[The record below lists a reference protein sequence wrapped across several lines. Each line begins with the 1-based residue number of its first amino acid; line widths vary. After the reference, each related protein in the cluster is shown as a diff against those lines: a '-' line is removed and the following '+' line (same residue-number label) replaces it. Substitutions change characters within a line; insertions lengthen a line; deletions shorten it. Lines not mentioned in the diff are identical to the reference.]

1 MDVDFKTVKALSSR
15 TRIKILNFALENEAT
30 PTRISREIDRSK
42 STVSSHLEKL
52 VSSGLLEKDSKEG
65 RKRVVYRPTEKCRSI
80 VEGKTRKVKFSVTSS
95 IISALAGLALVFS
108 GTSYQRPA
116 ERGGIGIQSAEAQAR
131 ELSYSEPFLFISL
144 IFFSISV
151 AGLLYGL
158 TLRSLKE

>member
-65 RKRVVYRPTEKCRSI
+65 RKRVV
-80 VEGKTRKVKFSVTSS
+80 
-95 IISALAGLALVFS
+95 
-108 GTSYQRPA
+108 
-116 ERGGIGIQSAEAQAR
+116 
-131 ELSYSEPFLFISL
+131 
-144 IFFSISV
+144 
-151 AGLLYGL
+151 
-158 TLRSLKE
+158 